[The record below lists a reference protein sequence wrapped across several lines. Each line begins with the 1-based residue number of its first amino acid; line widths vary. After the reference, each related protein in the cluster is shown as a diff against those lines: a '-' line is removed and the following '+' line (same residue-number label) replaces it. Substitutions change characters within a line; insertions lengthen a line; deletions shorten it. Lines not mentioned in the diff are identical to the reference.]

1 MEVIAKIKKLV
12 HDSGPLRA
20 YGEIVLDGEFAV
32 HGVRVI
38 EGPNG
43 PFAAMPSEEGKGG
56 TSGYTGDGNPGR
68 PAGRDRKDGKYRDIC
83 HPISAELRKAVN
95 EAVLAAYEEACGEE

>member
-1 MEVIAKIKKLV
+1 MEVTAKIKKLV

-43 PFAAMPSEEGKGG
+43 PFAAMPSEEGK
-56 TSGYTGDGNPGR
+56 
-68 PAGRDRKDGKYRDIC
+68 DGKHRDIC

-95 EAVLAAYEEACGEE
+95 EAVLTAYEEACEEQ